1 MRIVLESSGYVIPHN
16 VLLFALWRYD
26 LVPVPLT
33 LEFKIQVN
41 EETASLKEKDK
52 ILIGD
57 DEIPLTIIKKLDRD
71 PDLVQDGKF
80 IKIASFIA
88 FLSGCENLIE
98 PSNKAALL
106 SNTNFAE
113 AYRACG
119 VKVPFSS
126 DIPLLN
132 FHAFYGKT
140 PSFEVSKRCCE
151 EAAVILF
158 KDKKLHAK
166 RLSDLKK
173 QSPILEIN
181 GRQVEWENNP
191 YMVQNTVKNYISVG
205 EDGSTIEESLK
216 GAQKVSFYP
225 GMDSRRLKNLRTV
238 LIRKGC
244 VMRQLSPT
252 IVAGDVVNVDQVP
265 FIILT
270 AAHLYKTSQQGSIGG
285 MTSRF
290 WLAQVIES

>member
-1 MRIVLESSGYVIPHN
+1 MRIVIDKTGYVIPHN
-16 VLLFALWRYD
+16 VLLSALWRYD

-33 LEFKIQVN
+33 LEFSIQVN
-41 EETASLKEKDK
+41 EETSTLKEKDL
-52 ILIGD
+52 ILIGE
-57 DEIPLTIIKKLDRD
+57 DETPLTIIKTGERD

-88 FLSGCENLIE
+88 CLKGCENLIE
-98 PSNKAALL
+98 PTLTAALL
-106 SNTNFAE
+106 SNTNFSE

-119 VKVPFSS
+119 VKIPFGS

-132 FHAFYGKT
+132 FHSFYGKS

-158 KDKKLHAK
+158 KNKKIHAK
-166 RLSDLKK
+166 RLSDLQK
-173 QSPILEIN
+173 QSPILDIN
-181 GRQVEWENNP
+181 GRQVEWEKNP
-191 YMVQNTVKNYISVG
+191 YMVQNTVKNYVSIA

-216 GAQKVSFYP
+216 GGQKVSFYP

-238 LIRKGC
+238 LIRRGS
-244 VMRQLSPT
+244 VMRQLSPN
-252 IVAGDVVNVDQVP
+252 IVAGDVVNIDRKP

-270 AAHLYKTSQQGSIGG
+270 AAHLYKPGSQDSIGG

-290 WLAQVIES
+290 WLAEVIKS